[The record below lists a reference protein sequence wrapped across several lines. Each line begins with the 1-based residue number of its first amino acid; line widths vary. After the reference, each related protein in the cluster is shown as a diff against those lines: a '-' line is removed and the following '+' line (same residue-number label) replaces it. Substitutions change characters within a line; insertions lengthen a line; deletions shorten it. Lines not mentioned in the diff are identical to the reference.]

1 MTFRDFTTQDYLE
14 HPTFRKWVLDQD
26 EAAAAFWNNWLQSNP
41 DKESDVVKAKEILLL
56 IAAPTY
62 KPAAN
67 DEKETWE
74 KVLWSM
80 DRFGTKVVDLPHGP
94 RRRWLPYAA
103 AIFIGLLIAT
113 SAAFLFYPKAE
124 VHHQTAMGELRTIEL
139 PDHSI
144 VKLNVNSK
152 IHYKDNWDKT
162 HPREVWVDGEA
173 FFSVTHQSNNRTFVV
188 HTKDVDIQVVGTEF
202 NVNTRRIKTQVVLT
216 TGMVK
221 LTLNKKRNQP
231 VITMKP
237 GDMVV
242 YSAATTELVNKKV
255 DPEVYSSWKQKVLSF
270 NETPIAEVIKS
281 LQDNMGITIQL
292 EDSSFS
298 GQTFTGSIPMDNIDV
313 FFKTLSRSF
322 EVHIDKTGTNT
333 YKISNN

>member
-1 MTFRDFTTQDYLE
+1 MTFRDFTTQDFLE

-26 EAAAAFWNNWLQSNP
+26 EAAAAFWRNWLHSNP
-41 DKESDVVKAKEILLL
+41 DKEEDVVKAKEILLL
-56 IAAPTY
+56 ICTPTHT
-62 KPAAN
+62 PAAT

-74 KVLWSM
+74 KVLQSI
-80 DRFGTKVVDLPHGP
+80 DKGKVIEMLPS
-94 RRRWLPYAA
+94 RRRWIHYAA
-103 AIFIGLLIAT
+103 AAFIGLLIAT
-113 SAAFLFYPKAE
+113 FAAFLFYPKAE

-139 PDHSI
+139 PDHSV

-162 HPREVWVDGEA
+162 HPREIWIEGEA
-173 FFSVTHQSNNRTFVV
+173 FFSVTHQSNNQTFVV

-202 NVNTRRIKTQVVLT
+202 NVNTRRIKTQVVLSN
-216 TGMVK
+216 GIVK
-221 LTLNKKRNQP
+221 LTLNKKSNQP
-231 VITMKP
+231 AITMKP
-237 GDMVV
+237 GDMIV

-255 DPEVYSSWKQKVLSF
+255 DPEAYSSWQQKVLSF
-270 NETPIAEVIKS
+270 NETPIADVIRS

>member
-1 MTFRDFTTQDYLE
+1 MTFRNFTTQEYLE
-14 HPTFRKWVLDQD
+14 HPTFRKWVLEQD
-26 EAAAAFWNNWLQSNP
+26 ETAAAFWNEWLLNNP
-41 DKESDVVKAKEILLL
+41 DKKDDVVKAKEILLL
-56 IAAPTY
+56 ICTPTHTATA
-62 KPAAN
+62 K
-67 DEKETWE
+67 DEEETWA
-74 KVLWSM
+74 KVLQSM
-80 DRFGTKVVDLPHGP
+80 DNPATKIVEMPKS
-94 RRRWLPYAA
+94 RRRWMPYAA
-103 AIFIGLLIAT
+103 VFIGLIVAVF
-113 SAAFLFYPKAE
+113 AAYIFYPRAE

-139 PDHSI
+139 PDHSV

-152 IHYKDNWDKT
+152 IHYKDNWDET
-162 HPREVWVDGEA
+162 RPREIWIEGEA
-173 FFSVTHQSNNRTFVV
+173 FFSVTHKNNNQTFVV

-202 NVNTRRIKTQVVLT
+202 NVNTRRIKTQVVLAN
-216 TGMVK
+216 GIVR
-221 LTLNKKRNQP
+221 LTLNKKSDQP
-231 VITMKP
+231 AITMKA

-255 DPEVYSSWKQKVLSF
+255 DPEAYSSWQQKVLSF
-270 NETPIAEVIKS
+270 NETPIAEVIRS

>member
-1 MTFRDFTTQDYLE
+1 MTFRDFTTQDFLE
-14 HPTFRKWVLDQD
+14 HPTFRKWVLEKD
-26 EAAAAFWNNWLQSNP
+26 EAAATFWGNWLRSNP
-41 DKESDVVKAKEILLL
+41 DKEEDVVKAKEILLL
-56 IAAPTY
+56 ICTPTHT
-62 KPAAN
+62 PAAQ

-74 KVLWSM
+74 KVLQSI
-80 DRFGTKVVDLPHGP
+80 DRGKVIEMP
-94 RRRWLPYAA
+94 RRRRWIPYAA
-103 AIFIGLLIAT
+103 AAFIGLLIAAF
-113 SAAFLFYPKAE
+113 AAFIFYPKGE

-139 PDHSI
+139 PDHSV

-162 HPREVWVDGEA
+162 HPREIWVEGEA
-173 FFSVTHQSNNRTFVV
+173 FFSVTHQSNNQTFVV

-202 NVNTRRIKTQVVLT
+202 NVNTRRIKTQVVLSN
-216 TGMVK
+216 GIVK
-221 LTLNKKRNQP
+221 LTLNKKSNQP

-237 GDMVV
+237 GDMIV

-255 DPEVYSSWKQKVLSF
+255 DPEAYSSWQQKVLSF
-270 NETPIAEVIKS
+270 NETPIAEVIRS